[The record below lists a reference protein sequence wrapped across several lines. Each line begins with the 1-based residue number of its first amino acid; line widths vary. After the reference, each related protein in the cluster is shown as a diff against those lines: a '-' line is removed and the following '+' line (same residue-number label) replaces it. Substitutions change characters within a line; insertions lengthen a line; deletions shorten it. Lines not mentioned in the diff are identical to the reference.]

1 MEAIKEKTTLEKLTL
16 GLAAV
21 LTLVQ
26 LAVLMDCFTL
36 IGFFAGFSRELYA
49 IVTVRGEYRNASENF
64 FTVLPGLLYLAGA
77 LGVTALG
84 GLLFASKFP
93 AIGDRL
99 RRLWYLPALLF
110 AVALLY
116 ALCLGLIV
124 TLYGYGSSW
133 AGFSEFV
140 SLRTLLWGG
149 FAFCLGMRAAGHEE
163 LPTRSAPGDAEGGAP
178 ALKYCSPAKLL
189 FLTLITLGIWML
201 VWIYRTTAA
210 LSPYE
215 DRHPR
220 KPWLEVICCLLLPF
234 YVVYWLY
241 KSAQLAALAADGA
254 EDRHFSTLCLIL
266 GALLT
271 PVSMLLV
278 QDKLNV
284 LADRE
289 PEIEVELEV
298 VEPES
303 AEEEPV
309 REIPVP
315 AAEEPAPAEEEPV
328 PAKEE
333 PAPVAEEPVPAEEKP
348 APVEVEPVPAAEE
361 PAPVEEAPA
370 PVEEEPAPAEAE
382 PAPAAEEPAPA
393 PVEPAPVEK
402 PAPVEEAPKLAEEK
416 PKKRTRKA
424 KNE

>member
-1 MEAIKEKTTLEKLTL
+1 MEAIKEKTVLEKLTL
-16 GLAAV
+16 ALAAV

-26 LAVLMDCFTL
+26 LAVLMDCFTLTNLLWLLAAGALTWLFLRGGKEEYFWYAFLGVGAAAL

-49 IVTVRGEYRNASENF
+49 IVTVRGEYRNAAENF

-93 AIGDRL
+93 AVGDRL

-110 AVALLY
+110 AVTLLY

-124 TLYGYGSSW
+124 TLYGYGSRW
-133 AGFSEFV
+133 AGFSEYA
-140 SLRTLLWGG
+140 SLRTLLWGAL
-149 FAFCLGMRAAGHEE
+149 AFCLGLRAAGHEE

-178 ALKYCSPAKLL
+178 AVRYCSPAKLL

-241 KSAQLAALAADGA
+241 KSAQLAALAADGE

-271 PVSMLLV
+271 PVAMLLV

-289 PEIEVELEV
+289 PEIEVDFEIV
-298 VEPES
+298 VPE
-303 AEEEPV
+303 
-309 REIPVP
+309 
-315 AAEEPAPAEEEPV
+315 PAEEEPLRE
-328 PAKEE
+328 A
-333 PAPVAEEPVPAEEKP
+333 
-348 APVEVEPVPAAEE
+348 PAAEE
-361 PAPVEEAPA
+361 PAPVEEETVPVEEPA
-370 PVEEEPAPAEAE
+370 PVEEEPAPAE
-382 PAPAAEEPAPA
+382 EE
-393 PVEPAPVEK
+393 
-402 PAPVEEAPKLAEEK
+402 PAPVEEAPEPEAEK
-416 PKKRTRKA
+416 PKKKRTRKA
-424 KNE
+424 AEEE

>member
-1 MEAIKEKTTLEKLTL
+1 MEAIKEKTMLEKLTL
-16 GLAAV
+16 GFAAV

-26 LAVLMDCFTL
+26 LAVLMDCFTLTNLLWLLAAGALTWLLLRGGKEEYFWYAFLGVGAAAL

-49 IVTVRGEYRNASENF
+49 IVTVRGEYRNTAENF
-64 FTVLPGLLYLAGA
+64 FTVLPGLLVLAGA

-110 AVALLY
+110 ALALLY
-116 ALCLGLIV
+116 ALCLGLFV
-124 TLYGYGSSW
+124 TLYGYGSRW
-133 AGFSEFV
+133 AGFSEFA

-149 FAFCLGMRAAGHEE
+149 FAFCLGLRAAGHEE
-163 LPTRSAPGDAEGGAP
+163 LPTRAAAGDAEGGAP
-178 ALKYCSPAKLL
+178 AVKYCSAAKLL

-241 KSAQLAALAADGA
+241 KSAQLAALAADGE

-298 VEPES
+298 VEPEP

-309 REIPVP
+309 REAV
-315 AAEEPAPAEEEPV
+315 A
-328 PAKEE
+328 
-333 PAPVAEEPVPAEEKP
+333 AEEPVPAEEEP
-348 APVEVEPVPAAEE
+348 APVEEEPVPAAEE
-361 PAPVEEAPA
+361 AVPAEEAPVPEEEAPA
-370 PVEEEPAPAEAE
+370 S
-382 PAPAAEEPAPA
+382 AAEEPAP
-393 PVEPAPVEK
+393 V
-402 PAPVEEAPKLAEEK
+402 VEEAPEPAAEEK
-416 PKKRTRKA
+416 PKRKRTRKA
-424 KNE
+424 AKDE

>member
-16 GLAAV
+16 GLAAL

-26 LAVLMDCFTL
+26 LAVLMDCFTLTNLLWLLAAGALTWLLLRGGKEEYFWYAFLGVGAAAL

-124 TLYGYGSSW
+124 TLYGYGSRW

-149 FAFCLGMRAAGHEE
+149 FAFCLGLRAAGHEE
-163 LPTRSAPGDAEGGAP
+163 LPTRAAPGDTEGGAP
-178 ALKYCSPAKLL
+178 AVKYCSAAKLL

-215 DRHPR
+215 DKHPR

-241 KSAQLAALAADGA
+241 KSAQLAALAADGE

-289 PEIEVELEV
+289 PEIEVDF
-298 VEPES
+298 
-303 AEEEPV
+303 
-309 REIPVP
+309 EIV
-315 AAEEPAPAEEEPV
+315 EPAPAEEEPV
-328 PAKEE
+328 REAPVEEE
-333 PAPVAEEPVPAEEKP
+333 PAPVEEEPAPAE
-348 APVEVEPVPAAEE
+348 EE

-370 PVEEEPAPAEAE
+370 PVEEEPTPVEEE
-382 PAPAAEEPAPA
+382 PAPAAEEEA
-393 PVEPAPVEK
+393 PVI
-402 PAPVEEAPKLAEEK
+402 EEAPEPAAEK
-416 PKKRTRKA
+416 PKKKRTRKA
-424 KNE
+424 AEEE

>member
-26 LAVLMDCFTL
+26 LAVLMDCFTLTNLLWLLAAGALTWLLLRGGKEEYFWYAFLGVGAAAL

-93 AIGDRL
+93 AIGEKL

-116 ALCLGLIV
+116 ALCLGLFV
-124 TLYGYGSSW
+124 TLYGYGSRW

-149 FAFCLGMRAAGHEE
+149 FAFCLGLRAAGHEE
-163 LPTRSAPGDAEGGAP
+163 LPTRAAPGDAEGGAP
-178 ALKYCSPAKLL
+178 AVKYCSAAKLL

-234 YVVYWLY
+234 YAVYWLY
-241 KSAQLAALAADGA
+241 RSAQLAALAADGE

-271 PVSMLLV
+271 PIAMLLV

-298 VEPES
+298 VEPE
-303 AEEEPV
+303 
-309 REIPVP
+309 
-315 AAEEPAPAEEEPV
+315 PAEEEPLREA
-328 PAKEE
+328 PAAEE
-333 PAPVAEEPVPAEEKP
+333 AAPV
-348 APVEVEPVPAAEE
+348 AEE
-361 PAPVEEAPA
+361 PAPVEEE
-370 PVEEEPAPAEAE
+370 PV
-382 PAPAAEEPAPA
+382 PAAEEAVPAEEAPVPEEEAPA
-393 PVEPAPVEK
+393 SAAEESAPV
-402 PAPVEEAPKLAEEK
+402 VEEAPEPAAEVK
-416 PKKRTRKA
+416 PKRKRTRKA
-424 KNE
+424 AKDE